1 MERQADVQKEEQVDF
16 VRPGMALGTR
26 FEAENARLLTL
37 YRIDAVLSLV
47 QASVP
52 ASVEVLNLTLNDGM
66 PIPPASLERA
76 FAFLSTC
83 AARSARVLVH
93 CEMGLSRSPTVLAGY
108 LVERERIPFERAIAE
123 MRLLRPLVQP
133 HPALVRS
140 VNAYLHERFAAGPL
154 RGVA

>member
-1 MERQADVQKEEQVDF
+1 MDF

-47 QASVP
+47 PANVP
-52 ASVEVLNLTLNDGM
+52 ASVEVLNLSLSDGM
-66 PIPPASLERA
+66 PIPGGVLERA
-76 FAFLSTC
+76 NAFISGC
-83 AARSARVLVH
+83 AARNQRILVH
-93 CEMGLSRSPTVLAGY
+93 CEMGLSRSPAVLAGY
-108 LVERERIPFERAIAE
+108 LVERERIPLDRAIAE
-123 MRLLRPLVQP
+123 MRQVRPLVQP

-140 VNAYLHERFAAGPL
+140 VTAYLHARAGTGQL